1 MSALPPA
8 ELARAAEQIVAQGF
22 AVIHDVLTDV
32 EVDRAT
38 RALDEVLDRE
48 RDIAPTR
55 AWLTDQYHVSYAL
68 PVKHPV
74 FLDLCTH
81 PRLVPASHRHPV
93 DPDDLAGLEP
103 MAQVVEMPA
112 GAVVAFDGSLVHAGS
127 ANTTDH
133 PRRALHAFYGR
144 RWVKPH
150 WDFPAMLPAAV
161 ADGLDDVRRDLLG
174 YTSRPA
180 RLDLERSTIEWH

>member
-81 PRLVPASHRHPV
+81 PRLVPACHRHPV

-112 GAVVAFDGSLVHAGS
+112 GAVVAFDGSL
-127 ANTTDH
+127 
-133 PRRALHAFYGR
+133 RRADTSQVSSGTKASISR
-144 RWVKPH
+144 SRST
-150 WDFPAMLPAAV
+150 
-161 ADGLDDVRRDLLG
+161 
-174 YTSRPA
+174 TSRTATDCTRPA
-180 RLDLERSTIEWH
+180 DRPNASLDQTRAETS